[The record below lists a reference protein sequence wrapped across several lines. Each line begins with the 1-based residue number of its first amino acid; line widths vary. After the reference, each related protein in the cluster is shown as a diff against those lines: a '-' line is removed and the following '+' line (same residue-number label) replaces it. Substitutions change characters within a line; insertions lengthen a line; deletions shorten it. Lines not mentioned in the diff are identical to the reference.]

1 MVGVLIYQLHQQ
13 GSLLLVVGRR
23 VAVPPHEVAMELIIG
38 RRLLLGKVP
47 RLGLLHEHLLQVDV

>member
-23 VAVPPHEVAMELIIG
+23 VPPHEVAMALTIG
-38 RRLLLGKVP
+38 RLLLLGKVP
-47 RLGLLHEHLLQVDV
+47 RLELLHEHLLQVDV